1 LGHIITNHGVKVDTS
16 KVEAMVA
23 WPHPTNISTLCG
35 FLGLIG
41 YYRKF
46 VRQYSVLAR
55 PLTNLLKKGQ
65 FVWDDNAESAFI
77 ALKQA
82 MTTTPTL
89 AMPNFNDSFTINIDA
104 SGEGIGAVL
113 LQQGKPVAFMS
124 RALGVTK
131 LSWSTYAKKMLA
143 IIEAIR
149 LWRPYLL
156 GNKFYIQTDH
166 RILKYLLE
174 QRIITLKQQKWIAK
188 LLVYDYEILY

>member
-23 WPHPTNISTLCG
+23 WLHPTNISTLCG

-188 LLVYDYEILY
+188 LLGYDYEILY